1 MQVSIST
8 ALEAYRLLEDRQLIE
23 ARPQSGY
30 YVRRLFNQSP
40 RAGDYLGLPGGG
52 HPFPDGR
59 LLSGGHGGHRI
70 GWIYPGRF
78 QPSND

>member
-8 ALEAYRLLEDRQLIE
+8 ALEAYCLLEDRQLIE

-40 RAGDYLGLPGGG
+40 GAGDYL
-52 HPFPDGR
+52 
-59 LLSGGHGGHRI
+59 SGGFTRDV
-70 GWIYPGRF
+70 F
-78 QPSND
+78 SPSND